1 MSSWPGRT
9 ADRPTRRPRSCRCCA
24 ASKQA
29 KNDRI
34 RFVLHP
40 EEITMAHPNHP
51 APPEIEQSGAAQALS
66 PVTPAMSSAAE
77 TNRRAML
84 PAWLRTLLFTLV
96 GLFIFILALQL
107 LKQGAKVYG
116 AQIIN
121 FLRITNMANSLG
133 FGWLL
138 AYVFLS
144 GSPVA
149 AIAVSFF
156 AAHTIDGPQAFTMIT
171 GSRLGAS
178 FIVLFV
184 GFIYYLRGHQR
195 SASISIGVL
204 ALLTTAAIYLPA
216 LAVGYWLLTSGV
228 FGSLQVSA
236 TTPVSSVI
244 DAICGPILD
253 LIKSL
258 GWPGWMVF
266 LLGIGALLG
275 AFNLLDRALPEMSAD
290 RSSFQRIGRLVYR
303 PMAMFLL
310 GCAVTS
316 VTLSVSVSLSILV
329 PLSAKGLVRR
339 ENTLP
344 YIMGANITT
353 FIDTL
358 VAALING
365 GPAAFTIVLVEMISV
380 AALSLLVLLLCYRPF
395 ERSIL
400 RLQELIIHDNR
411 TLSVFLCIMLIIPV
425 ILLLVK

>member
-1 MSSWPGRT
+1 MARPDPHIPLDTEPNT
-9 ADRPTRRPRSCRCCA
+9 A
-24 ASKQA
+24 
-29 KNDRI
+29 N
-34 RFVLHP
+34 
-40 EEITMAHPNHP
+40 
-51 APPEIEQSGAAQALS
+51 ALS
-66 PVTPAMSSAAE
+66 VQAAAGRPAL
-77 TNRRAML
+77 RL
-84 PAWLRTLLFTLV
+84 PRWLIKLLTMLV
-96 GLFIFILALQL
+96 GLLVFILALLL

-116 AQIIN
+116 GAIITYLN
-121 FLRITNMANSLG
+121 ISSAVNSLG

-138 AYVFLS
+138 AYIFLS

-156 AAHTIDGPQAFTMIT
+156 AAGTISAIQSFTMIT

-195 SASISIGVL
+195 AASISIGVL

-216 LAVGYWLLTSGV
+216 LAIGYWLLTSGALR
-228 FGSLQVSA
+228 SLQIDA
-236 TTPVSSVI
+236 TTPVSSLIDVI
-244 DAICGPILD
+244 FDPILD
-253 LIKSL
+253 LINQL
-258 GWPGWMVF
+258 GLPGWAVF
-266 LLGIGALLG
+266 AIGIGTLLLG
-275 AFNLLDRALPEMSAD
+275 FNLLDRALPEMNAE

-303 PMAMFLL
+303 PLAMFLL

-316 VTLSVSVSLSILV
+316 LTLSVSVSLSILV

-380 AALSLLVLLLCYRPF
+380 AVLSLLVLALCYRPF
-395 ERSIL
+395 ERMIL
-400 RLQELIIHDNR
+400 RLQEVIIRNNR
-411 TLSVFLCIMLIIPV
+411 TLGAFLCMMLIIPV

>member
-1 MSSWPGRT
+1 MSSEEASMARP
-9 ADRPTRRPRSCRCCA
+9 DRPVP
-24 ASKQA
+24 
-29 KNDRI
+29 
-34 RFVLHP
+34 
-40 EEITMAHPNHP
+40 
-51 APPEIEQSGAAQALS
+51 IENETPHSIQAL
-66 PVTPAMSSAAE
+66 TAPAKRGVLSA
-77 TNRRAML
+77 L
-84 PAWLRTLLFTLV
+84 PRWLPKLLVMIV
-96 GLFIFILALQL
+96 GLLAFIMALQL

-116 AQIIN
+116 GQIIR
-121 FLRITNMANSLG
+121 FLNVSTTANTLG

-138 AYVFLS
+138 AYIFLS

-156 AAHTIDGPQAFTMIT
+156 AAGTITNMQAFTMIT

-184 GFIYYLRGHQR
+184 GFLYYLRGHQR

-204 ALLTTAAIYLPA
+204 ALLTTAAIYVPA
-216 LAVGYWLLTSGV
+216 LAVGYWLLTSKLL
-228 FGSLQVSA
+228 SNLQVGA
-236 TTPVSSVI
+236 TSPVSSVI
-244 DAICGPILD
+244 DAMYGPILD
-253 LIKSL
+253 LIKSAGL
-258 GWPGWMVF
+258 PGWVVF
-266 LLGIGALLG
+266 GLGIGALLG
-275 AFNLLDRALPEMSAD
+275 AFNLLDRALPEMSPE

-380 AALSLLVLLLCYRPF
+380 AALSLVVLLLCYRPF
-395 ERSIL
+395 ERGVL

-411 TLSVFLCIMLIIPV
+411 TLGVFLCIMLVIPV
-425 ILLLVK
+425 ILLIVK

>member
-1 MSSWPGRT
+1 MARP
-9 ADRPTRRPRSCRCCA
+9 DRPAPI
-24 ASKQA
+24 
-29 KNDRI
+29 D
-34 RFVLHP
+34 P
-40 EEITMAHPNHP
+40 E
-51 APPEIEQSGAAQALS
+51 PPGAVQ
-66 PVTPAMSSAAE
+66 
-77 TNRRAML
+77 ML
-84 PAWLRTLLFTLV
+84 PTAAPDRALTIVPRWLPKLLVMMV
-96 GLFIFILALQL
+96 GLLAFILALQL

-116 AQIIN
+116 GEIIRM
-121 FLRITNMANSLG
+121 LRVSNAANTLG

-138 AYVFLS
+138 AYIFLS

-156 AAHTIDGPQAFTMIT
+156 AAGTITDIQAFTMIT

-184 GFIYYLRGHQR
+184 GFLYYLRGHQR

-216 LAVGYWLLTSGV
+216 LGVGYWLLTSGV

-244 DAICGPILD
+244 DAMYGPILD

-258 GWPGWMVF
+258 GLPGWVVF
-266 LLGIGALLG
+266 FLGIAALLG

-380 AALSLLVLLLCYRPF
+380 AALSLVVLLLCYRPF

-400 RLQELIIHDNR
+400 RLQELIIRDNR
-411 TLSVFLCIMLIIPV
+411 TLGAFLCVMLIIPV

>member
-1 MSSWPGRT
+1 MP
-9 ADRPTRRPRSCRCCA
+9 RPDPHIPLDTEPNRSNALLVPVQATRRPALWLPRPLI
-24 ASKQA
+24 K
-29 KNDRI
+29 
-34 RFVLHP
+34 LL
-40 EEITMAHPNHP
+40 TM
-51 APPEIEQSGAAQALS
+51 
-66 PVTPAMSSAAE
+66 
-77 TNRRAML
+77 
-84 PAWLRTLLFTLV
+84 LV
-96 GLFIFILALQL
+96 GLLVFILALLL

-116 AQIIN
+116 GVIISYLN
-121 FLRITNMANSLG
+121 ISSAVNSLG

-138 AYVFLS
+138 AYIFLS

-156 AAHTIDGPQAFTMIT
+156 AADTISAIQAFTMIT

-195 SASISIGVL
+195 AASISIGVL

-216 LAVGYWLLTSGV
+216 LAIGYWLLTSGV
-228 FGSLQVSA
+228 LRSLQISA
-236 TTPVSSVI
+236 TTPVSSVL
-244 DAICGPILD
+244 DRMFEPILG
-253 LIKSL
+253 LIKQL
-258 GWPGWMVF
+258 GLPGWVVF
-266 LLGIGALLG
+266 LLGIGTLLLG
-275 AFNLLDRALPEMSAD
+275 FSLLDRALPEMSAE

-316 VTLSVSVSLSILV
+316 LTLSVSVSLSILV

-380 AALSLLVLLLCYRPF
+380 AMLSLLVLGLCYRPF
-395 ERSIL
+395 ERAIL
-400 RLQELIIHDNR
+400 RLQEGIIRNNR
-411 TLSVFLCIMLIIPV
+411 TLGAFLCIMLIIPV

>member
-1 MSSWPGRT
+1 
-9 ADRPTRRPRSCRCCA
+9 
-24 ASKQA
+24 
-29 KNDRI
+29 
-34 RFVLHP
+34 
-40 EEITMAHPNHP
+40 
-51 APPEIEQSGAAQALS
+51 
-66 PVTPAMSSAAE
+66 
-77 TNRRAML
+77 ML
-84 PAWLRTLLFTLV
+84 PSWLPKLVIMLV
-96 GLFIFILALQL
+96 GLFMFILALQL

-116 AQIIN
+116 GQIIQLLN
-121 FLRITNMANSLG
+121 VSTPVNTLG

-138 AYVFLS
+138 AYLFLS

-156 AAHTIDGPQAFTMIT
+156 AAGTISSIQAFTMIT

-184 GFIYYLRGHQR
+184 GFIYYLRGHKR
-195 SASISIGVL
+195 AASISIGVL

-228 FGSLQVSA
+228 FGGLQVNA
-236 TTPVSSVI
+236 TTPVASFI
-244 DAICGPILD
+244 DAIYGPILD
-253 LIKSL
+253 LIKAL
-258 GWPGWMVF
+258 GLPGWIVF
-266 LLGIGALLG
+266 ALGIGALLL
-275 AFNLLDRALPEMSAD
+275 AFNLLDRALPEMSAE
-290 RSSFQRIGRLVYR
+290 RSAFQRIGRLVYR

-380 AALSLLVLLLCYRPF
+380 ATLSLLVLLLCYRPF
-395 ERSIL
+395 ERAIL
-400 RLQELIIHDNR
+400 RMQELIIRDNR
-411 TLSVFLCIMLIIPV
+411 TLGAFLCIMLVIPV